1 MNNRIFILA
10 VFALFL
16 YSCDIQNLAEI
27 NLEND
32 EISLSENGTVVLSY
46 EPLNWQIASDVVKGE
61 YCLCNDE
68 MNEYFILKVTRG
80 DISTGCTADLVLKE
94 KGKKEVN
101 AKSLDFQVQKTE
113 RNLVWLW
120 NQSKRYALVCPTQA
134 YFEKQ

>member
-61 YCLCNDE
+61 YCLCNDS
-68 MNEYFILKVTRG
+68 MTEYFILKVTEG
-80 DISTGCTADLVLKE
+80 DIATGCTANLVIK
-94 KGKKEVN
+94 KQGKKKVTV
-101 AKSLDFQVQKTE
+101 KSLVFETQKIE
-113 RNLVWLW
+113 GNLVWLW
-120 NQSKRYALVCPTQA
+120 NSSRRYALVCPTQA
-134 YFEKQ
+134 YFGDK